1 MSDHFEQENRDCNR
15 DRTTGTGA
23 CGSRPSHGKGRQ
35 QMPSGEY
42 LRYVALGDSQTE
54 GLGDGDDSV
63 GLRGWADRLAE
74 QLATVNP
81 GLRYANL
88 AVRGRV
94 AGEVRTE
101 QLEPAL
107 ALRPDLATVVA
118 GVNDLL
124 RPRFDAAEVAG
135 HLEEMFA
142 ALTAAGAQVATV
154 TFPDVGKIAPLARP
168 VRSRVFDLNTHIRAA
183 AARHGVAVAETGQQ
197 PISTDSRLWTA
208 DRLHASPLGH
218 ERIAAAVA
226 HAIHLPGSDDAW
238 TLPLPPQA
246 APAVR
251 QAAAAE
257 LRWAAAFLGPWLGRR
272 LRGKSSGDGRTAK
285 RPQLLP
291 PSATRASPP
300 DSGRESS

>member
-1 MSDHFEQENRDCNR
+1 
-15 DRTTGTGA
+15 
-23 CGSRPSHGKGRQ
+23 
-35 QMPSGEY
+35 MPSGEY

-54 GLGDGDDSV
+54 GLGDGDDIA

-74 QLATVNP
+74 HLAAVNP

-94 AGEVRTE
+94 ADQVRAE
-101 QLEPAL
+101 QLGPAL

-124 RPRFDAAEVAG
+124 RPRFDAAEVAA

-142 ALTAAGAQVATV
+142 ALTAAGAHVVTL

-168 VRSRVFDLNTHIRAA
+168 IRSRVFDLNARIRAA
-183 AARHGVAVAETGQQ
+183 ADRHNVTVAETARHAVAAD
-197 PISTDSRLWTA
+197 PRLWSG

-238 TLPLPPQA
+238 TLPLPPRA
-246 APAVR
+246 VPARR
-251 QAAAAE
+251 QAVAAE

-272 LRGKSSGDGRTAK
+272 LRGQSSGDGRTAK

-291 PSATRASPP
+291 LSATP
-300 DSGRESS
+300 DSPADLGQWESS